1 MEVIGQ
7 LHASAVLSPKKEF
20 LLSITYGL
28 GGLLNSMVAVERSEK
43 IYVCAG
49 KEPLISPGHPGL
61 SLVTVMTELTRQ
73 HQNMP
78 E

>member
-7 LHASAVLSPKKEF
+7 LHASAVLSSKKEF
-20 LLSITYGL
+20 LLSITYGP
-28 GGLLNSMVAVERSEK
+28 GGLLNSMEAVERSEK
-43 IYVCAG
+43 MSVFAG
-49 KEPLISPGHPGL
+49 KEPLTSPGHPAL
-61 SLVTVMTELTRQ
+61 SLVTVMTELSRQ